1 MNYVLIGAILIL
13 LAVAFVLFYK
23 NKQLESESQQ
33 VEFEKEQAIETY
45 KNEIA
50 ATVIEHKEQQNNLKN
65 MEQKKYNDLQV
76 SANREI
82 ENMRMM
88 KNQLAMQ
95 HSKER
100 SEIQNKHNN
109 EIHMFQKLIA
119 NLREYTKN
127 GAEMN
132 TYETLHYMKRG
143 FIEQGIILDAEIQ
156 IMPNV
161 FIKNNSE
168 INDNR
173 IHHLILCKTGIYL
186 LETKEWEEKL
196 IHGLTKENAGI
207 YSFMIDEMGKYQ
219 QEVEKEETFEYIVGK
234 DSSTI
239 QVKNEGNP
247 VYKAKKLSQ
256 ILYNCLKEMQANS
269 IKEKVKPVVYFYNEN
284 GKEIID
290 LSSEETPRLKNR
302 EQIVTFFRNEILAGK
317 VVYTVQ
323 ELEQIR
329 EMISRMNY
337 IVS

>member
-1 MNYVLIGAILIL
+1 
-13 LAVAFVLFYK
+13 
-23 NKQLESESQQ
+23 
-33 VEFEKEQAIETY
+33 
-45 KNEIA
+45 
-50 ATVIEHKEQQNNLKN
+50 
-65 MEQKKYNDLQV
+65 
-76 SANREI
+76 
-82 ENMRMM
+82 
-88 KNQLAMQ
+88 
-95 HSKER
+95 
-100 SEIQNKHNN
+100 
-109 EIHMFQKLIA
+109 
-119 NLREYTKN
+119 
-127 GAEMN
+127 
-132 TYETLHYMKRG
+132 
-143 FIEQGIILDAEIQ
+143 
-156 IMPNV
+156 MPNV

-186 LETKEWEEKL
+186 FETKEWEEKL

-247 VYKAKKLSQ
+247 VYKVKKLSQ

>member
-1 MNYVLIGAILIL
+1 
-13 LAVAFVLFYK
+13 
-23 NKQLESESQQ
+23 ESESQQ
-33 VEFEKEQAIETY
+33 VEFEKKQAIETY
-45 KNEIA
+45 ENEIA

-132 TYETLHYMKRG
+132 MYETLHYMKRG
-143 FIEQGIILDAEIQ
+143 FIEKGIILDAEIE

-219 QEVEKEETFEYIVGK
+219 QELEKEETFEYIVGK

-290 LSSEETPRLKNR
+290 LSSEETPRLKDR

-317 VVYTVQ
+317 VVYTAQ